1 MNFTISPPAPVQKA
15 LDTLSAAGFEAFV
28 VGGCVRD
35 ALRGA
40 EPHDWDCTT
49 NAKPDMICKCF
60 RDYHVIETGLQHG
73 TVTVVIDRMP
83 IEITTYRI
91 DGVYADH
98 RRPDSVTFTDSL
110 TDDLARRDFT
120 VNAMAY
126 HPERGLIDPFGG
138 TDDLKEGV
146 IRCVGNPQ
154 DRFDEDG
161 LRILRAMR
169 FASVLNFAVA
179 PETADAIHT
188 QKDLLKHISAERIDT
203 ELTKLLCGT
212 GAETVLQTF
221 ADVLFTVLPELAPM
235 YQFDQKNPHHD
246 YDVYTHTLKAVSACP
261 PEPVLRWAALL
272 HDTGKPHT
280 FTEDVRGGHF
290 YGHAVVS
297 KQIAARAL
305 KAMKCDRKRYDRVL
319 LLVEKHDLVLAPNEK
334 QIKRIV
340 RQIGD
345 EAAEQLLL
353 LHKADVTAQA
363 ACHRAERIEESD
375 RLLTLLQELRA
386 ADACMSLKQLAVS
399 GKDLLDA
406 GVPQGKQIGLT
417 LNRLLEA
424 VIEGALPNE
433 KRELLQYAEKLR
445 ENGSLCGGSA
455 SVRNPE
461 CVP

>member
-1 MNFTISPPAPVQKA
+1 MNQLNITPPAPVQTA
-15 LDTLSAAGFEAFV
+15 LNMLCGAGYEAFI

-49 NAKPDMICKCF
+49 NAKPDEICACF

-73 TVTVVIDRMP
+73 TVTVVIEHFP

-126 HPERGLIDPFGG
+126 HPERGLIDPYGG
-138 TDDLKEGV
+138 ADDLQAKM
-146 IRCVGNPQ
+146 IRCVGSPH

-169 FASVLNFAVA
+169 FASVLDFTI
-179 PETADAIHT
+179 EKDTADAVHT
-188 QKDLLKHISAERIDT
+188 QKTLLHHISAERIDT
-203 ELTKLLCGT
+203 ELTKLLCGI
-212 GAETVLQTF
+212 GAERVLTDF
-221 ADVLFTVLPELAPM
+221 SDVLFTVLPELEPM
-235 YQFDQKNPHHD
+235 HGFDQQNPHHD
-246 YDVYTHTLKAVSACP
+246 YDVYAHTLKAVAACP
-261 PEPVLRWAALL
+261 PEPILRWAALL
-272 HDTGKPHT
+272 HDSGKPHT
-280 FTEDVRGGHF
+280 FTKDERGGHF
-290 YGHAVVS
+290 YGHAAVS
-297 KQIAARAL
+297 KEIARRAL
-305 KAMKCDRKRYDRVL
+305 NAMKCDRKRHDRVI
-319 LLVEKHDLVLAPNEK
+319 LLVEKHDMVMNGTAK
-334 QIKRIV
+334 QLKRIV

-375 RLLTLLQELRA
+375 RLLQMLAELRA
-386 ADACMSLKQLAVS
+386 ENACMSLKQLAVT
-399 GKDLLDA
+399 GGDLLAA
-406 GVPQGKQIGLT
+406 GIPQGKAIGET
-417 LNRLLEA
+417 LNRLLES
-424 VIEGALPNE
+424 VIEGDLPNE
-433 KRELLQYAEKLR
+433 HDALLAAAKKMIE
-445 ENGSLCGGSA
+445 
-455 SVRNPE
+455 
-461 CVP
+461 

>member
-1 MNFTISPPAPVQKA
+1 MTSFQITPPAPVQTA
-15 LDTLSAAGFEAFV
+15 LDMLCAAGFEAFI

-49 NAKPDMICKCF
+49 NAKPQEICACF
-60 RDYHVIETGLQHG
+60 RDFHVIETGLQHG
-73 TVTVVIDRMP
+73 TVTVVIAHHP

-126 HPERGLIDPFGG
+126 HPARGLIDPFHGA
-138 TDDLKEGV
+138 DDLRAGM
-146 IRCVGNPQ
+146 IRCVGNPR

-169 FASVLNFAVA
+169 FASVLDFAVD
-179 PETADAIHT
+179 PQTADAIHT
-188 QKDLLKHISAERIDT
+188 QRELLHHISAERIDT
-203 ELTKLLCGT
+203 ELTKLLCGKA
-212 GAETVLQTF
+212 AERVLTEF
-221 ADVLFTVLPELAPM
+221 ADVLFTVLPELEPM
-235 YQFDQKNPHHD
+235 YGFDQRNPHHD
-246 YDVYTHTLKAVSACP
+246 YDVYTHTLKALAACP

-280 FTEDVRGGHF
+280 FTEDERGGHF

-297 KQIAARAL
+297 AEIAKRAL
-305 KAMKCDRKRYDRVL
+305 KAMKCDRKRFDRVL
-319 LLVEKHDLVLAPNEK
+319 LLVEKHDLVMNGTEK
-334 QIKRIV
+334 QIKRLV
-340 RQIGD
+340 RQIGAD
-345 EAAEQLLL
+345 AAEQLLY

-363 ACHRAERIEESD
+363 ACHRAARIEESD
-375 RLLTLLQELRA
+375 RLLAMLAALRE

-399 GKDLLDA
+399 GSDLMQL
-406 GVPQGKQIGLT
+406 GIPQGKAIGEM

-424 VIEGALPNE
+424 VMEGSLPNE
-433 KRELLQYAEKLR
+433 REALLKAAAD
-445 ENGSLCGGSA
+445 NIMP
-455 SVRNPE
+455 V
-461 CVP
+461 

>member
-1 MNFTISPPAPVQKA
+1 MTQFSITPPAPVQTA
-15 LDTLSAAGFEAFV
+15 LDMLCAAGFEAYI

-35 ALRGA
+35 ALRDTA
-40 EPHDWDCTT
+40 PHDWDCTT
-49 NAKPDMICKCF
+49 NAKPQEICECF
-60 RDYHVIETGLQHG
+60 RGFHVIETGLQHG
-73 TVTVVIDRMP
+73 TVTVVIEHNP
-83 IEITTYRI
+83 IEITTFRI

-126 HPERGLIDPFGG
+126 HPARGLIDPFHGA
-138 TDDLKEGV
+138 DDLQSGL
-146 IRCVGNPQ
+146 IRCVGNPK

-169 FASVLNFAVA
+169 FASVLDFAVD
-179 PETADAIHT
+179 PQTAEAIHT
-188 QKDLLKHISAERIDT
+188 QKHLLHHISAERIDT

-212 GAETVLQTF
+212 AAERVLTDF
-221 ADVLFTVLPELAPM
+221 ADVLFTVLPELEPM
-235 YQFDQKNPHHD
+235 HGFDQRNPHHD
-246 YDVYTHTLKAVSACP
+246 YDVYTHTLKAVAACP

-280 FTEDVRGGHF
+280 FTEDERGGHF
-290 YGHAVVS
+290 YGHAAVS
-297 KQIAARAL
+297 AEIAKRAL

-319 LLVEKHDLVLAPNEK
+319 LLVEKHDMVMNGTEK
-334 QIKRIV
+334 QLKRLV
-340 RQIGD
+340 RQIGE

-375 RLLTLLQELRA
+375 RLLGVLAALRE

-399 GKDLLDA
+399 GGDLLA
-406 GVPQGKQIGLT
+406 LGIPQGKAVGQM

-424 VIEGALPNE
+424 VMDGSLPNE
-433 KRELLQYAEKLR
+433 RDALLAYIQREHE
-445 ENGSLCGGSA
+445 
-455 SVRNPE
+455 P
-461 CVP
+461 

>member
-1 MNFTISPPAPVQKA
+1 MTLHITPPAPVQTA
-15 LDTLSAAGFEAFV
+15 LQTLSAAGFEAFI

-49 NAKPDMICKCF
+49 NAKPEAICACF

-91 DGVYADH
+91 DGAYADH

-138 TDDLKEGV
+138 TGDLHSGI
-146 IRCVGNPQ
+146 IRCVGRPQ

-169 FASVLNFAVA
+169 FASVLDFSVE
-179 PETADAIHT
+179 PQTAEAIRL

-203 ELTKLLCGT
+203 ELTKLLCGI
-212 GAETVLQTF
+212 GAETVLQAF
-221 ADVLFTVLPELAPM
+221 SDVLFTILPELAPM
-235 YQFDQKNPHHD
+235 LHFDQQNPHHD
-246 YDVYTHTLKAVSACP
+246 YDVYTHTLKVVSACP

-280 FTEDVRGGHF
+280 FTMDARGGHF
-290 YGHAVVS
+290 YGHAAIS
-297 KQIAARAL
+297 KQIAERAL
-305 KAMKCDRKRYDRVL
+305 KAMKCDRKRFDRVL
-319 LLVEKHDLVLAPNEK
+319 LLVEKHDLVLTPTEK
-334 QIKRIV
+334 QIKRLV

-363 ACHRAERIEESD
+363 ACHRAARIEESD
-375 RLLTLLQELRA
+375 RMLALLQELRA

-399 GKDLLDA
+399 GRDLLDA
-406 GVPQGKQIGLT
+406 GVPQGKPVGMI

-424 VIEGALPNE
+424 VIEGTLSNE
-433 KRELLQYAEKLR
+433 KTELLQYAEKLR
-445 ENGSLCGGSA
+445 QEL
-455 SVRNPE
+455 
-461 CVP
+461 

>member
-1 MNFTISPPAPVQKA
+1 MNRLILTPPAPVQTV
-15 LDTLSAAGFEAFV
+15 LDTLCGAGFEAYI

-49 NAKPDMICKCF
+49 NAKPDEICACF
-60 RDYHVIETGLQHG
+60 RDFHVIETGLQHG
-73 TVTVVIDRMP
+73 TVTVVIDCMP

-98 RRPDSVTFTDSL
+98 RRPDTVTFTDSL

-126 HPERGLIDPFGG
+126 HPARGLIDPYHG
-138 TDDLKEGV
+138 TDDLQAKI
-146 IRCVGNPQ
+146 IRCVGSPQ

-169 FASVLNFAVA
+169 FASVLDYSV
-179 PETADAIHT
+179 EEKTADAIHA
-188 QKDLLKHISAERIDT
+188 QKGLLHHISAERIDT
-203 ELTKLLCGT
+203 ELTKLICGI
-212 GAETVLQTF
+212 GAERILTDF

-235 YQFDQKNPHHD
+235 YRFDQCNPHHD
-246 YDVYTHTLKAVSACP
+246 YDVYTHTLKTAAACP

-272 HDTGKPHT
+272 HDAGKPHT
-280 FTEDVRGGHF
+280 FTQDARGGHF
-290 YGHAVVS
+290 YGHAAVS
-297 KQIAARAL
+297 CEIAARAL

-319 LLVEKHDLVLAPNEK
+319 LLVEKHDLVLNGTEK
-334 QIKRIV
+334 QLKRLV
-340 RQIGD
+340 RQVGA

-363 ACHRAERIEESD
+363 AYHRAARIEESD
-375 RLLTLLQELRA
+375 RLLQMLQKLVA
-386 ADACMSLKQLAVS
+386 ADSCMSIRQLAVT
-399 GKDLLDA
+399 GDDLLA
-406 GVPQGKQIGLT
+406 IGIPQGRAIGAV

-424 VIEGALPNE
+424 VIEEELPNE
-433 KRELLQYAEKLR
+433 REALLKAAAEK
-445 ENGSLCGGSA
+445 
-455 SVRNPE
+455 
-461 CVP
+461 

>member
-1 MNFTISPPAPVQKA
+1 MTQFHITPPAPVQTA
-15 LDTLSAAGFEAFV
+15 LDRLNAAGFEAFV

-49 NAKPDMICKCF
+49 NAKPQQICACF
-60 RDYHVIETGLQHG
+60 RDFHVIETGLQHG
-73 TVTVVIDRMP
+73 TVTVVIDHMP

-126 HPERGLIDPFGG
+126 HPERGLIDPFHGA
-138 TDDLKEGV
+138 DDLQCRM

-154 DRFDEDG
+154 DRFEEDG

-169 FASVLNFAVA
+169 FASVLDFAVD
-179 PETADAIHT
+179 PQTAAAVRM
-188 QKDLLKHISAERIDT
+188 QKTLLHHISAERIDT

-212 GAETVLQTF
+212 AAERVLTEF
-221 ADVLFTVLPELAPM
+221 AEVLFTVLPELEPM
-235 YQFDQKNPHHD
+235 YGFDQRNPHHD
-246 YDVYTHTLKAVSACP
+246 YDVYTHTLKTVAACP

-272 HDTGKPHT
+272 HDTGKPHV
-280 FTEDVRGGHF
+280 FTEDARGGHF
-290 YGHAVVS
+290 YRHATVS
-297 KQIAARAL
+297 VEIAKRAL

-319 LLVEKHDLVLAPNEK
+319 LLVEKHDLVMNGTEK

-340 RQIGD
+340 SQIGMD
-345 EAAEQLLL
+345 AAEQLLL

-363 ACHRAERIEESD
+363 ACHRAERIAESD
-375 RLLTLLQELRA
+375 RLLAMLAALRA

-399 GKDLLDA
+399 GSDLLAA
-406 GVPQGKQIGLT
+406 GVPEGRAVGAM
-417 LNRLLEA
+417 LNRLLDA
-424 VIEGALPNE
+424 VIEGSLPNE
-433 KRELLQYAEKLR
+433 RDALLAYVQEQGDQTGNA
-445 ENGSLCGGSA
+445 
-455 SVRNPE
+455 
-461 CVP
+461 